1 MSARATS
8 GSRARL
14 AESTVM
20 CFSRSVSHALAATF
34 LTLLVATGSITVAA
48 QDERFPLDPPDT
60 ASPRGTLFNLI
71 DNVAKAY
78 RVLDA
83 AKRDYE
89 ATPGLFK
96 GEAVLEQE
104 ARAEG
109 LLRRA
114 AESLDLNQMS
124 PVIRRHVS
132 LEAALQLKEVL
143 DRIQLPPAETIPDA
157 QTAKAQALTRWRIPH
172 TSIDIVQVAE
182 GPRAGEF
189 LFDPRTVAQAA
200 PMYQSVRH
208 LPYVTPGTERFYE
221 DYVSSPG
228 SLLPPKW
235 LAWVEVLPAWT
246 RTFYYGK
253 TLWQWSAL
261 MLTLLIVFSVP
272 YGLSRW
278 LRRRS
283 EPDSDVLRVL
293 RRLLVPSAILL
304 GLLFARY
311 FLVQQINFT
320 GQGLN
325 VVLRSLLVPMVLIE
339 AYIAYLLATLITEGI
354 ISSPR
359 IDNASLD
366 ANMMRMAARI
376 LGVAFGIAIIFYAA
390 NQLGVPLLP
399 LVASLGVGGI
409 AVALAARPTLE
420 NLIGGVILYTDR
432 PVRVGDFCSFGDN
445 KGHIE
450 RIGVRSTQIRALD
463 RTVITVP
470 NAAFADMQIINW
482 ARCDRMLILATIGLR
497 YETKPEQ
504 LRYVLA
510 KLREMF
516 LAHPEIDNDTRRI
529 RFLGYG
535 SSSLEI
541 QIRVYALTR
550 DWNEFYAI
558 QEDVMLRV
566 GEIVEQAGTSF
577 AFPSQTLYVRRDD
590 GLDKERSDA
599 AMHQVQ
605 SWRSAG
611 QLPFPHMASS
621 HRERLAD
628 TLDYPPRGS
637 PDARDQQTPHAETA
651 EPLSEETEGDGQPGD
666 RPGGGE
672 GSKEKLT

>member
-1 MSARATS
+1 MSARAKS

-20 CFSRSVSHALAATF
+20 CFSRSVSNALAATF
-34 LTLLVATGSITVAA
+34 LTLLVATGSTTVVA
-48 QDERFPLDPPDT
+48 QDGRFPFDPPDT

-71 DNVAKAY
+71 DNVAEAY
-78 RVLDA
+78 RVLAA
-83 AKRDYE
+83 AKRDYA
-89 ATPGLFK
+89 ATPSLFK
-96 GEAVLEQE
+96 GDAVLEQQ

-114 AESLDLNQMS
+114 AESLDLNQVS

-143 DRIQLPPAETIPDA
+143 DRIQLPSAETIPDA
-157 QTAKAQALTRWRIPH
+157 QAVKAQALTRWRIPH

-235 LAWVEVLPAWT
+235 LAWVETLPAWSK
-246 RTFYYGK
+246 TFYYGK

-283 EPDSDVLRVL
+283 EPDSEVLRVL

-339 AYIAYLLATLITEGI
+339 AYIAYLLATLVAEGI

-366 ANMMRMAARI
+366 ANMMRMAARV
-376 LGVAFGIAIIFYAA
+376 LGVGFGIVIVFYAA

-535 SSSLEI
+535 SSSLEV

-550 DWNEFYAI
+550 DWNEYFAI

-566 GEIVEQAGTSF
+566 GEIVEQAGTGF

-611 QLPFPHMASS
+611 QLPFPHMARS

-637 PDARDQQTPHAETA
+637 PDAHYPQTQQDEAA
-651 EPLSEETEGDGQPGD
+651 EPLSDETEGDGQPGD
-666 RPGGGE
+666 QPGGGE
-672 GSKEKLT
+672 GTKEKLT

>member
-1 MSARATS
+1 MSARAKS

-20 CFSRSVSHALAATF
+20 CFSRSVSNALAATF
-34 LTLLVATGSITVAA
+34 LTLLVATGSTTVVA
-48 QDERFPLDPPDT
+48 QDGRFPLDPPDT

-71 DNVAKAY
+71 DNVAEAY
-78 RVLDA
+78 RVLAA
-83 AKRDYE
+83 AKRDYA
-89 ATPGLFK
+89 ATPSLFK
-96 GEAVLEQE
+96 GDAVLEQE

-114 AESLDLNQMS
+114 AESLDLNQVS

-143 DRIQLPPAETIPDA
+143 DRIQ
-157 QTAKAQALTRWRIPH
+157 
-172 TSIDIVQVAE
+172 
-182 GPRAGEF
+182 
-189 LFDPRTVAQAA
+189 
-200 PMYQSVRH
+200 
-208 LPYVTPGTERFYE
+208 
-221 DYVSSPG
+221 
-228 SLLPPKW
+228 
-235 LAWVEVLPAWT
+235 
-246 RTFYYGK
+246 
-253 TLWQWSAL
+253 
-261 MLTLLIVFSVP
+261 
-272 YGLSRW
+272 
-278 LRRRS
+278 
-283 EPDSDVLRVL
+283 
-293 RRLLVPSAILL
+293 
-304 GLLFARY
+304 
-311 FLVQQINFT
+311 
-320 GQGLN
+320 
-325 VVLRSLLVPMVLIE
+325 
-339 AYIAYLLATLITEGI
+339 
-354 ISSPR
+354 
-359 IDNASLD
+359 
-366 ANMMRMAARI
+366 
-376 LGVAFGIAIIFYAA
+376 
-390 NQLGVPLLP
+390 
-399 LVASLGVGGI
+399 
-409 AVALAARPTLE
+409 
-420 NLIGGVILYTDR
+420 
-432 PVRVGDFCSFGDN
+432 
-445 KGHIE
+445 
-450 RIGVRSTQIRALD
+450 LD

-666 RPGGGE
+666 QPGDGDGF
-672 GSKEKLT
+672 